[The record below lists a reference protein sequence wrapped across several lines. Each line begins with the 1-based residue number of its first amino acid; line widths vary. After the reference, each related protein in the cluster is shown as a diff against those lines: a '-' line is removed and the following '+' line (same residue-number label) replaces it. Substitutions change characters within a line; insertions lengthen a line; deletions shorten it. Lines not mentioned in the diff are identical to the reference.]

1 MKTGLFSVSYAG
13 LWGQARLDLIP
24 FIQKAAELGF
34 QGVLLM
40 AKRPH
45 LSPLD
50 FDESQLIQIKQA
62 LDMHKMQLIG
72 LACYNDF
79 LLPAASEIPV
89 QDMQMAY
96 IDQCCRMTSFL
107 GGELVRVFTGYA
119 RNDLPFPKQW
129 EQVVSLLQECGER
142 AARYG
147 IKLAVQN
154 HHDLAVGTEA
164 IHLLLAEVGRDN
176 VKAGYDAW
184 SPFLRGENLTEGA
197 QKMASQTIMTIAAN
211 YLRFPRYAYH
221 AESVNYTR
229 VEPDFVKATSMQAG
243 AIDYAGFFKA
253 LQAGGFDGW
262 YVYEM
267 CSPLIGG
274 PSLENLDRKARE
286 FQEFMKSL

>member
-1 MKTGLFSVSYAG
+1 MSYAG
-13 LWGQARLDLIP
+13 LWGQARLEPIA
-24 FIQKAAELGF
+24 FIQKAADLGF

-45 LSPLD
+45 LAPLD
-50 FDESQLIQIKQA
+50 YDEQQLNQIKQA
-62 LDMHKMQLIG
+62 LEMYKMQLIG

-79 LLPAASEIPV
+79 LLPAAAEIP
-89 QDMQMAY
+89 MQEMQIDY
-96 IDQCCRMTSFL
+96 IEQCCHITAFL
-107 GGELVRVFTGYA
+107 GGDLVRVFTGYA
-119 RNDLPFPKQW
+119 RNDLSFPKQW
-129 EQVVSLLQECGER
+129 EQVVALMQECGDR

-164 IHLLLAEVGRDN
+164 MQLLLTEVGKEN

-184 SPFLRGENLTEGA
+184 SPFLRGEDLVDGA
-197 QKMASQTIMTIAAN
+197 KKMASQTIMTIAAN
-211 YLRFPRYAYH
+211 YLRFPRYAYQPDV
-221 AESVNYTR
+221 VNYTR
-229 VEPDFVKATSMQAG
+229 VGPDFVKATSMSAG
-243 AIDYAGFFKA
+243 AIDYAAFFNA

-274 PSLENLDRKARE
+274 SSLENLDRKAVD
-286 FQEFMKSL
+286 FLEFMNSI

>member
-13 LWGQARLDLIP
+13 LWGQAKLDLIP

-45 LSPLD
+45 LAPLD
-50 FDESQLIQIKQA
+50 YDEQQLIQIKQA
-62 LDMHKMQLIG
+62 LAEHEVELIG

-79 LLPAASEIPV
+79 LLPAAAEIPV
-89 QDMQMAY
+89 QDMQIAY
-96 IDQCCRMTSFL
+96 IEQCCRITSFL
-107 GGELVRVFTGYA
+107 GGDLVRIFTGYT
-119 RNDLPFPKQW
+119 RRDLPFSKQW
-129 EQVVSLLQECGER
+129 EQVVALLQECGDR

-164 IHLLLAEVGRDN
+164 MQLLLAEAGRDN

-184 SPFLRGENLTEGA
+184 SPFLRGENLVEGA
-197 QKMASQTIMTIAAN
+197 KKMASQAIMTIAAN

-221 AESVNYTR
+221 AELVNYTR

-243 AIDYAGFFKA
+243 AIDYAAFFKA
-253 LQAGGFDGW
+253 LQTGGFDGW

-274 PSLENLDRKARE
+274 PSLENLDRKAAE
-286 FQEFMKSL
+286 FLAFMRSL